1 MASGVAPLVL
11 GSILVWGTPLTWVGN
26 GGTAGGGMI
35 ADEVSMG
42 VAAWLGSVFTVGV
55 PAATLVFAVSVLLVV
70 VLTELVVCMVGFVVV
85 TEFGFVV
92 VLVDVLFAAVTQK
105 LNDNN

>member
-1 MASGVAPLVL
+1 M
-11 GSILVWGTPLTWVGN
+11 
-26 GGTAGGGMI
+26 
-35 ADEVSMG
+35 
-42 VAAWLGSVFTVGV
+42 
-55 PAATLVFAVSVLLVV
+55 FAVSVLLVV

-105 LNDNN
+105 LYVNNYINEISEKKSRFLLFPSYKNNSANSLIASLIT